1 MSPKTSKNMHAFRTD
16 LFMRFLRF
24 SHFLVPF
31 WLPFELQKPSK
42 NRYGNRYEK
51 NMKNKPILTLNG
63 KRGIFFFKRSMYEPS
78 LDSSSLCALR
88 VTISPAMRSRTKPEK
103 WLHNTGAKIDPEMD
117 PQIAPEAQQTQHNA
131 HNTHT
136 HTHTT

>member
-1 MSPKTSKNMHAFRTD
+1 MRASCNHFSGDAFKDQAGEMVTH
-16 LFMRFLRF
+16 M
-24 SHFLVPF
+24 
-31 WLPFELQKPSK
+31 
-42 NRYGNRYEK
+42 
-51 NMKNKPILTLNG
+51 
-63 KRGIFFFKRSMYEPS
+63 
-78 LDSSSLCALR
+78 LC

-136 HTHTT
+136 HTT